1 MKKSLNLDREIEYL
15 RQYNVEKAWASSLKY
30 SKLLLKKIDKYDI
43 TYYYD
48 IHTQYIIELKSNKI
62 SLLKSNKYIRIWDN
76 FLNTLKKNYFKDSD
90 KSYTNIV
97 NSIYILHYT
106 SFINN

>member
-1 MKKSLNLDREIEYL
+1 MKNSLNLNRDSEYV
-15 RQYNVEKAWASSLKY
+15 RQYNVKKAWNSSLKY
-30 SKLLLKKIDKYDI
+30 SKLLLKKINNNDMI
-43 TYYYD
+43 YYND
-48 IHTQYIIELKSNKI
+48 IHRQYITELKSNKI
-62 SLLKSNKYIRIWDN
+62 SLLKSNKYIRIWNN

-90 KSYTNIV
+90 KSYANIV